1 MRTIIYATLVARI
14 SSRRA
19 LSVAGIGSHRSF
31 HQPSSAAQPAL
42 QATSI
47 RMAVPYGV
55 NFHDKPGTCIANWL
69 EEYKL
74 NHWGFV
80 IYRCTYS
87 SQEKWDKFLALAKQE
102 AYDCLEQEGTGV
114 LSLYDKMD
122 WTVIENAE
130 TLDGASIL
138 DTTRRFR
145 AWVESNERVENR
157 DDAGR
162 LPDNQGS
169 ILTHVW
175 QSEVRYHF
183 FMHVDEE
190 SLESVVDDEKAR
202 DPAAGYFCK
211 IVRPSLV
218 EMREDA
224 RLAGEIPED
233 QDPLD
238 EQLELLDC
246 VKKFKLGSLVELYAT
261 LLSHDSWYY
270 IHVDVDYGFVGI
282 ADVL

>member
-1 MRTIIYATLVARI
+1 MRTIIYATLLARI
-14 SSRRA
+14 SSRRT
-19 LSVAGIGSHRSF
+19 LS
-31 HQPSSAAQPAL
+31 
-42 QATSI
+42 ATSI

-87 SQEKWDKFLALAKQE
+87 SQEKWDRFLALAKQE
-102 AYDCLEQEGTGV
+102 AYDCLEQEGTGD
-114 LSLYDKMD
+114 LSVYDKMD

-138 DTTRRFR
+138 DTTRKFR
-145 AWVESNERVENR
+145 AWVEA
-157 DDAGR
+157 DGR
-162 LPDNQGS
+162 AENQGS
-169 ILTHVW
+169 VRTLPVNQGSVFTEIW
-175 QSEVRYHF
+175 QSEPRYHF

-190 SLESVVDDEKAR
+190 SLESIVYPSSIEVREK
-202 DPAAGYFCK
+202 
-211 IVRPSLV
+211 
-218 EMREDA
+218 A
-224 RLAGEIPED
+224 RLAGEIPDD

-246 VKKFKLGSLVELYAT
+246 VKKVKLGSLVDLYGT
-261 LLSHDSWYY
+261 LLNPNSWYK